1 MRGLVRRHDQVIL
14 WRDVIATV
22 ARPSD
27 VERLAL
33 DRAARHFDQLADHAH
48 LHRVA
53 QQRVVDY
60 RTVDQGQRKVS
71 HIDGKPYALGKVQAG
86 LTAAQLGLI
95 GDVIVNECRRVEMLN
110 SRRSARG
117 ELHVPANRAACRE
130 ADERTVA
137 LAAVFAIALQGIVEI
152 AIHIGMRARRNVGVE
167 DVPNFG
173 RVTAQVRL
181 ERGGRLL
188 GQCDDVV
195 DGFHAV
201 GKSPVFINRTFP
213 ETKSGRGGGT
223 RTHKP
228 CGGGF

>member
-1 MRGLVRRHDQVIL
+1 MPPLVRRHDQVIL
-14 WRDVIATV
+14 GRDVVATV

-33 DRAARHFDQLADHAH
+33 DRASRHFDQLADHTH

-53 QQRVVDY
+53 QQRIIDY

-71 HIDGKPYALGKVQAG
+71 HIDGKSYALGKVQTG
-86 LTAAQLGLI
+86 LAAAQLGLVS
-95 GDVIVNECRRVEMLN
+95 DVVVNECRRVEMLD

-117 ELHVPANRAACRE
+117 ELHVPADCATCCE
-130 ADERTVA
+130 ADERAVA
-137 LAAVFAIALQGIVEI
+137 LAAVFAIALQGIIEI

-173 RVTAQVRL
+173 RVTAQVLL
-181 ERGGRLL
+181 ERGGGLL

-201 GKSPVFINRTFP
+201 GKSPVFIDRTFP
-213 ETKSGRGGGT
+213 EANIW
-223 RTHKP
+223 
-228 CGGGF
+228 